1 MKQLKTI
8 VALIAGLFAF
18 TSVQAGEL
26 SVTGSMQATYQS
38 EVDDVTGNP
47 LGINTDITLSGSTDT
62 DFGTV
67 TMSLATD
74 GTFLGDSGA
83 DHTYA
88 LATDMGTITIGNA
101 GDSGN
106 AVDDITP
113 TAFEEANGSGSGT
126 YSTDFGSGMDG
137 SMSLKYSNGDIM
149 GTGISISY
157 SYYPRLDGTTNNE
170 KAASG
175 AANAAKKSAQSVNVG
190 IPLGGLPLVGN
201 TPLGAAKITLGYE
214 NSDPEATSY
223 QPKEGGTIAVVMPV
237 GPLSVGFQKK
247 AYSPLSTANGTKE
260 FYKDDVLGIAYAIND
275 DFAISYNLYESVK
288 HANSG
293 TQIEQETEALNIAY
307 TVGGLTIGFQ
317 DAKTANAAYSSGTDD
332 DTRTISIKTAF

>member
-1 MKQLKTI
+1 MKQLKLI
-8 VALIAGLFAF
+8 VAFVAGLFAF
-18 TSVQAGEL
+18 TSVQAGEM
-26 SVTGSMQATYQS
+26 SVTGTMQATYQS

-47 LGINTDITLSGSTDT
+47 LGINTDIKLSGSTDT

-88 LATDMGTITIGNA
+88 LATDMGTITIGNS

-137 SMSLKYSNGDIM
+137 SMSLKYSNGDVM
-149 GTGISISY
+149 GTGISLSY

-260 FYKDDVLGIAYAIND
+260 FYKDDVIGIAYAIND
-275 DFAISYNLYESVK
+275 DFAISYNQYTSVK
-288 HANSG
+288 HANAG
-293 TQIEQETEALNIAY
+293 ADVEQETEAFNIAY
-307 TVGGLTIGFQ
+307 TIGGLTLGFQ
-317 DAKTANAAYSSGTDD
+317 DAKTANAGYTSGSDD